1 MAASSHAQKPT
12 WRVQQHEEMEEYV
25 LNGRPHRKGA
35 GVASLYFRSTGKIHF
50 WGEVSERKQTMF
62 QWQVSQDRK
71 KKEGVET
78 PFLSA
83 SLILERVDLGEENDA
98 DMQRYEKTGKL

>member
-1 MAASSHAQKPT
+1 MEDHIERVLEWHLCISEALAKFISGEKYQKGNRQCSS
-12 WRVQQHEEMEEYV
+12 
-25 LNGRPHRKGA
+25 
-35 GVASLYFRSTGKIHF
+35 GKFHKI
-50 WGEVSERKQTMF
+50 E
-62 QWQVSQDRK
+62 K

>member
-1 MAASSHAQKPT
+1 
-12 WRVQQHEEMEEYV
+12 MEEYV

-50 WGEVSERKQTMF
+50 RGEVSERKQAMF